1 MFKQRSNLRL
11 GALVMTW
18 QGVASLMS
26 IISFII
32 IISVGWHDYKDV
44 ILIYLPW
51 FSLIWAYVLAFAI
64 VMVVGIIWFTVIQP
78 SMQAYVNSLEYAHK
92 SPIKKDLEQIKKKLR
107 IEDED

>member
-1 MFKQRSNLRL
+1 M
-11 GALVMTW
+11 
-18 QGVASLMS
+18 
-26 IISFII
+26 
-32 IISVGWHDYKDV
+32 
-44 ILIYLPW
+44 
-51 FSLIWAYVLAFAI
+51 LAFAI